1 MKRED
6 YLNFILF
13 SSDVTTWKDTLVQ
26 ATPAN
31 LEMARAF
38 VKNIRDQGSKGQG
51 STDVYP
57 NRSLFCTSSLYLACL
72 SLGGRPQA

>member
-1 MKRED
+1 MKRDD

-57 NRSLFCTSSLYLACL
+57 SRSFLCTSSPCLACL
-72 SLGGRPQA
+72 FLGGKPQA